1 MKICVSSLN
10 KEKNA
15 KMDQH
20 FGRCPYFSIF
30 DTETNAFEFLENA
43 GVTANQGAGIA
54 AGQQVIDEKVGVVI
68 TGSLGPNAMRV
79 LHGGNIETYTC
90 QGGSIEEVIN
100 LFQEG
105 KLERLESAGPAHSGM
120 GHK

>member
-1 MKICVSSLN
+1 MKICVSSSN

-15 KMDQH
+15 NLDQH

-30 DTETNAFEFLENA
+30 DTETKEFKFIENA

-79 LHGGNIETYTC
+79 LHGGNIETYKC
-90 QGGSIEEVIN
+90 EGGSIEEVIKS
-100 LFQEG
+100 FEEG
-105 KLERLESAGPAHSGM
+105 KLEKLQSAGEAHAGM